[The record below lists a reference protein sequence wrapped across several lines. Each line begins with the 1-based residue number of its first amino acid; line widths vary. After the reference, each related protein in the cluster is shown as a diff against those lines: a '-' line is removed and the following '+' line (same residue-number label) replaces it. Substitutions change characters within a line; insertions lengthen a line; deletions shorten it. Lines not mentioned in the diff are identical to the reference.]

1 MSEEAFQT
9 QCGDLYNSN
18 LFGEDQSALV
28 QQLAQNKLPVS
39 THSKMNQTIRRALQ
53 ANINSSRFYDGNK
66 DWLEQEVNSYL

>member
-39 THSKMNQTIRRALQ
+39 THSKMNQTIRRAL
-53 ANINSSRFYDGNK
+53 
-66 DWLEQEVNSYL
+66 